1 MCVQSIVSVFEVSC
15 TFCKDYY
22 RQLLLFTEVIPVCGC
37 RIGIDIILAAKSQY
51 LHRRFP
57 SFRPASRR
65 SSILVLIG
73 KEAFQRV
80 AI

>member
-1 MCVQSIVSVFEVSC
+1 MQLHPHGSTQGDNSHVILDLLCV
-15 TFCKDYY
+15 
-22 RQLLLFTEVIPVCGC
+22 RAAHTEVVPVCGC